1 MISSSVR
8 NIVGCEITPYRQDPG
23 LCYMSEQVFFIMS
36 FRSYSGTGGCSLVSS
51 RQAVLSVLSMVL
63 TEA

>member
-1 MISSSVR
+1 
-8 NIVGCEITPYRQDPG
+8 
-23 LCYMSEQVFFIMS
+23 MSEQVFFIMS